1 VGRWLGTKN
10 GKRERETERERD
22 RERQR
27 DRETERRERETERET
42 ETEKET
48 ERNRQTDR
56 ETEKD
61 KERSKCLINV
71 TLCIL
76 QTWGLLFSSAEHETL
91 GSLQNL
97 CFPFEEGFQCCF
109 DSH

>member
-1 VGRWLGTKN
+1 
-10 GKRERETERERD
+10 
-22 RERQR
+22 
-27 DRETERRERETERET
+27 
-42 ETEKET
+42 
-48 ERNRQTDR
+48 
-56 ETEKD
+56 
-61 KERSKCLINV
+61 LINV